1 MRLRAPVCAF
11 TLPYRSTYHDRVI
24 DPDKAADESDLETP
38 QNEVEIPLGI
48 VIARIV
54 IVSSI
59 GISAALAIFFLIG
72 GIWGP
77 GAIAF
82 AVTAISLAMMFGI
95 EKLAE

>member
-1 MRLRAPVCAF
+1 M
-11 TLPYRSTYHDRVI
+11 I
-24 DPDKAADESDLETP
+24 DPDEAAAESELEAP

-77 GAIAF
+77 GVIAF
-82 AVTAISLAMMFGI
+82 AVTVVSLAMMFGI

>member
-1 MRLRAPVCAF
+1 
-11 TLPYRSTYHDRVI
+11 VI
-24 DPDKAADESDLETP
+24 DPDEGSAESDLETP

-72 GIWGP
+72 GIWVP

>member
-1 MRLRAPVCAF
+1 
-11 TLPYRSTYHDRVI
+11 VI
-24 DPDKAADESDLETP
+24 DPEETAAESELEAP
-38 QNEVEIPLGI
+38 QSEVEIPLGV

-54 IVSSI
+54 IVSSM

-77 GAIAF
+77 GVIALL
-82 AVTAISLAMMFGI
+82 VTAISLAMMFGV